1 MVAGGCMRVWMPES
15 IYRFF
20 PFLVGAIGLAG
31 CLTGTAV
38 SLGLGGTLL
47 LYSGGVFCMR
57 WQYRTC

>member
-1 MVAGGCMRVWMPES
+1 MRVWMPES